1 MSIRIASGGATEKA
15 ARRVIARLVDERIAS
30 AITVQDPTLWG
41 PAAEAG
47 ATDGL
52 GWTEAVSDGRGLVH
66 AVESLRSELG
76 RAGATRVALLAGPVT
91 GLAATTIA
99 ATQGVA
105 LRLLDPHADTV
116 GVALSTAADTVVVLA
131 DAPGSGL
138 AAEAL
143 LQAAEQAVRSAGVDP
158 ERRIV
163 VVAEPGSALESAAT
177 AARLRVFPG
186 AVAVGDRFS
195 ALSAAALVPAGLA
208 GADLA
213 ELLDEAESEELNL
226 AIDDPSNNGL
236 RLAAHLAAL
245 EQDDLAVVAD
255 GTHVVGYDLWAAQ
268 LLRAAGL
275 RARALAVDA
284 PERTGLPVLRIVSDA
299 HDGGRPGPFEVRIS
313 GSLGELLLVLQYTAA
328 LLARLRGA
336 DPFGGS
342 AAPAPTP
349 SEDPR

>member
-1 MSIRIASGGATEKA
+1 MSIRIAAGGATEKA
-15 ARRVIARLVDERIAS
+15 ARRVIARLVDERAAS

-47 ATDGL
+47 ATNAL
-52 GWTEAVSDGRGLVH
+52 GWTEAVADGRSLVH
-66 AVESLRSELG
+66 PVESLRTELG

-91 GLAATTIA
+91 GLAATTIT

-105 LRLLDPHADTV
+105 LRLLDPHADTI
-116 GVALSTAADTVVVLA
+116 GVALGAAADTVVVLA
-131 DAPGSGL
+131 DASGSGL

-143 LQAAEQAVRSAGVDP
+143 LQAAEQAVRSAGVDA

-177 AARLRVFPG
+177 AARLRVFP
-186 AVAVGDRFS
+186 APTAVGDRFS

-236 RLAAHLAAL
+236 RLAALLAAL
-245 EQDDLAVVAD
+245 GQDGLAVVAD
-255 GTHVVGYDLWAAQ
+255 GTHVVGYDRWAAH
-268 LLRAAGL
+268 LLGAAGI
-275 RARALAVDA
+275 RARAIPADSA
-284 PERTGLPVLRIVSDA
+284 EPAELPVLRIVSDA
-299 HDGGRPGPFEVRIS
+299 HDGRPGPREVLIS

-328 LLARLRGA
+328 LLAHLHGV
-336 DPFGGS
+336 DPFGGP
-342 AAPAPTP
+342 AAPTSTP
-349 SEDPR
+349 SEGPR